1 MNTSARNQ
9 VFWWQSVI

>member
-9 VFWWQSVI
+9 VFWWKSVI